1 MRGGLECPYRDR
13 VAAKPV
19 SSQRIVDALVALAF
33 LAIGWISSGAP
44 TQTDPEFRFTP
55 RDWVFVL
62 LLVLATVPYAWR
74 RRWPAAAF
82 LIGLLST
89 TAMWLLGYNTGALPF
104 LLLVGAYFV
113 AMARPVREV
122 VACTGAAL
130 GCFAVLWW
138 AGGAPYD
145 ASEAV
150 ASVIALGASVALG
163 RAARLRVDL
172 AEARAQAAE
181 EAARRRSSEERLRV
195 ARELHDI
202 IGHSL
207 GTIAVQAGVG
217 RHLMATEPGRA
228 AEALDNIARI
238 SRSSLDEVR
247 AVVATLREGEPS
259 YHPAPGMAD
268 LPDLVETARLAG
280 LTVELTLP
288 DDLAGVPRQTGAAV
302 YRITREALTNVVR
315 HAHASAASV
324 QVSHRD
330 RRVEIAIRDDG
341 TGSGDGGGVAP
352 ATGHGITGMRE
363 RAEALGGTLSVGPA
377 TGGGFLVIASLP
389 VGSERSR

>member
-1 MRGGLECPYRDR
+1 
-13 VAAKPV
+13 
-19 SSQRIVDALVALAF
+19 
-33 LAIGWISSGAP
+33 
-44 TQTDPEFRFTP
+44 
-55 RDWVFVL
+55 VFVL
-62 LLVLATVPYAWR
+62 LLVLATAPYAWR

-82 LIGLLST
+82 LVGLLST
-89 TAMWLLGYNTGALPF
+89 ATLWLLGYNAGALPS
-104 LLLVGAYFV
+104 LLLVGAYLV
-113 AMARPVREV
+113 AVARPVREV

-145 ASEAV
+145 TPEAV
-150 ASVIALGASVALG
+150 ASVIALGASVGLG
-163 RAARLRVDL
+163 RAGRLRTDL
-172 AEARAQAAE
+172 AEACAQAAE
-181 EAARRRSSEERLRV
+181 EAARRSSSEERLRI

-217 RHLMATEPGRA
+217 RHLMATEPGQA
-228 AEALDNIARI
+228 AEAPDSIARL
-238 SRSSLDEVR
+238 SRRSLDEVR

-259 YHPAPGMAD
+259 YHPAPGLAD

-280 LTVELTLP
+280 LTVELRLP
-288 DDLAGVPRQTGAAV
+288 DDVEGVPRQAGGAV

-330 RRVEIAIRDDG
+330 GRVEVAIRDDG
-341 TGSGDGGGVAP
+341 SGSG
-352 ATGHGITGMRE
+352 ATSRMGPTAGHGIIGMRE
-363 RAEALGGTLSVGPA
+363 RAEALGGSLSAGPS
-377 TGGGFLVIASLP
+377 TGGGFLVTASLP
-389 VGSERSR
+389 VSSERFILINGLETAPRPHRTSGRRPRRWPAGTFATGCGVSPPSPWRTRPGRPPRSESR

>member
-1 MRGGLECPYRDR
+1 
-13 VAAKPV
+13 
-19 SSQRIVDALVALAF
+19 
-33 LAIGWISSGAP
+33 
-44 TQTDPEFRFTP
+44 
-55 RDWVFVL
+55 
-62 LLVLATVPYAWR
+62 
-74 RRWPAAAF
+74 
-82 LIGLLST
+82 
-89 TAMWLLGYNTGALPF
+89 
-104 LLLVGAYFV
+104 VGAYFV

-122 VACTGAAL
+122 VACTGAAF

-138 AGGAPYD
+138 DGGAPYD
-145 ASEAV
+145 APEAV
-150 ASVIALGASVALG
+150 ASVITLGASVGLG
-163 RAARLRVDL
+163 RATRLRVDL
-172 AEARAQAAE
+172 AEARAQTAE

-217 RHLMATEPGRA
+217 RHLMATEPGKA
-228 AEALDNIARI
+228 ADALDNIARI

-259 YHPAPGMAD
+259 YHPTPGLAD
-268 LPDLVETARLAG
+268 LPDLVDTARLAG

-288 DDLAGVPRQTGAAV
+288 DDVEGVPRQTGVAV

-324 QVSHRD
+324 QVSLRD
-330 RRVEIAIRDDG
+330 GRVEIAIRDDG
-341 TGSGDGGGVAP
+341 TGSGDGSKVGT
-352 ATGHGITGMRE
+352 TGHGITGMRE
-363 RAEALGGTLSVGPA
+363 RAEALGGSLSAGPA
-377 TGGGFLVIASLP
+377 AGGGFLVTASLP